1 MFYLYEY
8 LFYSHTFKCPGVLP
22 VVGGAIG
29 WQEVDMDPSCCL
41 AIKLPLRCVKQCFRW
56 VFVTLPLTGAVLWS
70 IRLKGPWHQTERV
83 VSRPNVRLP
92 PRNCTTRRPPE
103 KCTKKTTQVEPNYW
117 IFPGRLGPRRDCSIW
132 PEEDTPLKEM
142 SPKSVFLLI
151 APRSHYCA
159 ATEWTPSYTHSQLPA
174 CIHKTHKRTYTHASL
189 RIHTSPPSPSRPLQ
203 KADAIYMSWREVT
216 GSNQPGE

>member
-1 MFYLYEY
+1 MFYLNQY

-56 VFVTLPLTGAVLWS
+56 VFITLPLTGAVLWS

-92 PRNCTTRRPPE
+92 PRNCTTRRPPPKMYKKNDAGWAELLNFPRPPRATPGLFHLAWGGHTIKGDESKKCFPPDCPE
-103 KCTKKTTQVEPNYW
+103 KP
-117 IFPGRLGPRRDCSIW
+117 LLRRYRVD
-132 PEEDTPLKEM
+132 
-142 SPKSVFLLI
+142 PKL
-151 APRSHYCA
+151 
-159 ATEWTPSYTHSQLPA
+159 
-174 CIHKTHKRTYTHASL
+174 
-189 RIHTSPPSPSRPLQ
+189 HTFT
-203 KADAIYMSWREVT
+203 VT
-216 GSNQPGE
+216 GMHPPNA